1 MINQSTPMIPIQ
13 PIPSNPLKKYFR
25 QPKIYIKLPSGG
37 HFYRPGAIELTETG
51 EYPVFPMT
59 AKDDLLMKTPDA
71 LLNGQATVDVIQSC
85 MPNIKNAWEVPSIDL
100 DAILVAIRLASQG
113 EKLEVTVPIAELGE
127 TRTFDIDLRTVLD
140 QLVHAVYDPE
150 VKINDNFSILVRPLT
165 YKEFT
170 KGAMQTMEEQKIIR
184 VVNDDSLEES
194 EKLKLFSESF
204 VKLSTHTINTISLS
218 IDKIVTPDGIVDNR
232 DFINEFVDNADK
244 SFFDF
249 IVDHLEAQKKK
260 FTIKPF
266 VAHTSPEDQESGAP
280 TTIEVPILLDG
291 SSFFD

>member
-1 MINQSTPMIPIQ
+1 MNQSTPIMPIP

-25 QPKIYIKLPSGG
+25 QPKIYIKLPSSGN
-37 HFYRPGAIELTETG
+37 FYKAGSIELTETG

-85 MPNIKNAWEVPSIDL
+85 MPNIKNAWDVPSIDL

-113 EKLEVTVPIAELGE
+113 EKLEVSLPIAEIGE
-127 TRTFDIDLRTVLD
+127 TRSFEVDLRTVLD
-140 QLVHAVYDPE
+140 QLVNAVYDPE
-150 VKINDNFSILVRPLT
+150 VKIDDNFSILIRPLT

-170 KGAMQTMEEQKIIR
+170 QSAIKTMEEQKIIR
-184 VVNDDSLEES
+184 IVNDDSIEEM

-204 VKLSTHTINTISLS
+204 TKLSNHTVDTVSLS
-218 IDKIVTPDGIVDNR
+218 IDKIVTPDGIVENR
-232 DFINEFVDNADK
+232 EFINEFINNADK

-249 IVDHLEAQKKK
+249 IVTHLEEQKKK

-266 VAHTSPEDQESGAP
+266 VAHTAPDDQKKGAP
-280 TTIEVPILLDG
+280 TTIEVPIMLDG

>member
-1 MINQSTPMIPIQ
+1 MINQSTPIM

-25 QPKIYIKLPSGG
+25 QPKIYIRLPSAGK
-37 HFYRPGAIELTETG
+37 FYKPGSIELSETG
-51 EYPVFPMT
+51 DYPVFPMT

-85 MPNIKNAWEVPSIDL
+85 MPNIKNAWDIPSIDL

-113 EKLEVTVPIAELGE
+113 EKLEVTLPIAEIGE
-127 TRTFDIDLRTVLD
+127 TRTFEVDLRTVLD
-140 QLVHAVYDPE
+140 QLVNAVYDPE
-150 VKINDNFSILVRPLT
+150 VRINDDFSILIRPLT

-170 KGAMQTMEEQKIIR
+170 QSAIKTMEEQKIIR
-184 VVNDDSLEES
+184 VVNDDSMEES
-194 EKLKLFSESF
+194 EKLKLFSKSF
-204 VKLSTHTINTISLS
+204 TKLSNQTIDTVSLS
-218 IDKIVTPDGIVDNR
+218 IDKIVTPDGIVESR
-232 DFINEFVDNADK
+232 DFINEFMNNADK

-249 IVDHLEAQKKK
+249 IVEHLEKQKKK

-266 VAHTSPEDQESGAP
+266 IAHTGPEDQELGAP
-280 TTIEVPILLDG
+280 ATIEVPIMLDG